1 MLPTETSFGVIFFS
15 IFLIV
20 LDCDKKEIVKCL
32 NIRDEVNQRSAIKYC
47 IVESYSNNIL
57 KNDRIDQP
65 MKIDYVQIEQ
75 TKSDWFILLKNQ

>member
-32 NIRDEVNQRSAIKYC
+32 NIRDEVDQWSAIKYC
-47 IVESYSNNIL
+47 IVEAYSNNIL

-75 TKSDWFILLKNQ
+75 TNRSFS